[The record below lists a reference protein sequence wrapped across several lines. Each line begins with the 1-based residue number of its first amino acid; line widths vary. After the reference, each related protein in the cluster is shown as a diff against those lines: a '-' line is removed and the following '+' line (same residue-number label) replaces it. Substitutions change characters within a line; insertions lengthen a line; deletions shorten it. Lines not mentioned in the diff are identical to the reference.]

1 VVKLELQNNNTTEET
16 TIMSK
21 DTRTLGKIVQID
33 DARIR
38 DHLGE
43 LVRGTVEE
51 TLNAMLVAA
60 RLRHIA
66 GTKWGT
72 RRYLSMEALEKQL
85 LEKQHSA

>member
-1 VVKLELQNNNTTEET
+1 MVKLELQNNNTTEET